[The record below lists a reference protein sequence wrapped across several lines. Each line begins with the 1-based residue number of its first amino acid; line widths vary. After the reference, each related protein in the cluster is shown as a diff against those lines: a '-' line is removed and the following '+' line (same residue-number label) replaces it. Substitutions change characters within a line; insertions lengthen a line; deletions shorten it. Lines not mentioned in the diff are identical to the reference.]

1 VVSGEKE
8 GGVRGSVTVREGIT
22 IMLDNNEE
30 MLQSMVTQGI
40 KANVVTYNTL
50 VVVGGWRKKGLLD
63 KAVEML
69 DRVVSQGLEPN
80 IRPSNKRVNK
90 KSIY

>member
-30 MLQSMVTQGI
+30 MLQEHGIGHSRNQGQCSDLQHSRGCGWLAQ
-40 KANVVTYNTL
+40 KRA
-50 VVVGGWRKKGLLD
+50 VG
-63 KAVEML
+63 
-69 DRVVSQGLEPN
+69 QGSGN
-80 IRPSNKRVNK
+80 A
-90 KSIY
+90 